1 MSEAR
6 IEDYLRRVRAGLAS
20 LPETVREDVV
30 AELRSHIADRVEAGH
45 EPAAVIAAL
54 GAPEDY
60 AARMYDAHQ
69 VTEALSTRRTGALVG
84 ALIRSMA
91 VNGFAIAAAIALFF
105 LWSFVV
111 SVAGVAV
118 WEITDPEHTGLWVS
132 DRVFFIGKID
142 DPSIANDVLGVWI
155 FPLTLGLVAGA
166 WLLTQA
172 LAVWTLRRL
181 KRQT

>member
-30 AELRSHIADRVEAGH
+30 TELRSHIADRVEAGH

-84 ALIRSMA
+84 ALIRSTA
-91 VNGFAIAAAIALFF
+91 INGFAIGAAIALFF

-111 SVAGVAV
+111 SVAGVAA
-118 WEITDPEHTGLWVS
+118 WKITDPVHTGLWVS
-132 DRVFFIGKID
+132 DTQFFIGKID
-142 DPSIANDVLGVWI
+142 DPGAATDVLGVWI
-155 FPLTLGLVAGA
+155 FPLTLGLVVGA
-166 WLLTQA
+166 WFLTQA
-172 LAVWTLRRL
+172 LALWTLRRL
-181 KRQT
+181 KRRT